1 MPSVGV
7 EFVTKMGVH
16 MPQFVESTVEMHTS
30 MYHESALNARITMEN
45 NEVKLSIPAPQG
57 TTRLFSIWYK
67 TQNAFIYAQ
76 FYMEFTLEKKKV
88 LKGEKQILLYFS

>member
-1 MPSVGV
+1 MLFNLVCICVLLQNELVFMPSVGV

-67 TQNAFIYAQ
+67 AQNAFIHG
-76 FYMEFTLEKKKV
+76 KN
-88 LKGEKQILLYFS
+88 